1 MKTIQKKSA
10 LCLKKHTEQKIRNL
24 STQFVFSVKTGFFFS
39 SFFSSC
45 WCILTTNLDVRGMRE
60 AYTEAVHANL
70 ICDQVDREFCGDL
83 WVRGDLRF
91 RRI

>member
-1 MKTIQKKSA
+1 
-10 LCLKKHTEQKIRNL
+10 
-24 STQFVFSVKTGFFFS
+24 
-39 SFFSSC
+39 
-45 WCILTTNLDVRGMRE
+45 MRE

-70 ICDQVDREFCGDL
+70 ICDQVDSEFCGDL